1 MVNIDKEVVEET
13 GNALSKITSSERG
26 TFLLI
31 MVVAFASIVATV
43 ILYIRSVD
51 WLIEKYNETI
61 NKQQTEFLT
70 ALREFSKQLFYM
82 NARVQ
87 KSIL

>member
-51 WLIEKYNETI
+51 
-61 NKQQTEFLT
+61 
-70 ALREFSKQLFYM
+70 
-82 NARVQ
+82 
-87 KSIL
+87 

>member
-13 GNALSKITSSERG
+13 GNALTKITSSERW

-31 MVVAFASIVATV
+31 MFIAFASIVATV

-70 ALREFSKQLFYM
+70 ALREFSK
-82 NARVQ
+82 
-87 KSIL
+87 

>member
-1 MVNIDKEVVEET
+1 MTPTIDKDTIEWT
-13 GNALSKITSSERG
+13 GNAISKITSSERW

-31 MVVAFASIVATV
+31 MAIAFASIVATV

-70 ALREFSKQLFYM
+70 ALKEFSK
-82 NARVQ
+82 
-87 KSIL
+87 

>member
-1 MVNIDKEVVEET
+1 MVSIDKEVVEET

-70 ALREFSKQLFYM
+70 ALREFSK
-82 NARVQ
+82 
-87 KSIL
+87 

>member
-1 MVNIDKEVVEET
+1 MSINKDTIEST
-13 GNALSKITSSERG
+13 WNALSKITSSERW

-31 MVVAFASIVATV
+31 MFIAFASIVATV

-70 ALREFSKQLFYM
+70 ALKEFSK
-82 NARVQ
+82 
-87 KSIL
+87 

>member
-1 MVNIDKEVVEET
+1 MVGIDKEVVEET

-70 ALREFSKQLFYM
+70 ALREFSK
-82 NARVQ
+82 
-87 KSIL
+87 

>member
-13 GNALSKITSSERG
+13 GNALTKITSSERG

-31 MVVAFASIVATV
+31 MFIAFASIVATV

-70 ALREFSKQLFYM
+70 ALKEFSK
-82 NARVQ
+82 
-87 KSIL
+87 

>member
-1 MVNIDKEVVEET
+1 MSINKDTIEST
-13 GNALSKITSSERG
+13 GNALSKITSSERW

-31 MVVAFASIVATV
+31 MFIAFASIVATV

-70 ALREFSKQLFYM
+70 ALKEFS
-82 NARVQ
+82 R
-87 KSIL
+87 

>member
-1 MVNIDKEVVEET
+1 MVNLDKWTIEET

-31 MVVAFASIVATV
+31 MIVAFASIVVTV
-43 ILYIRSVD
+43 ILYIKSVD

-61 NKQQTEFLT
+61 NKQQTEFLQ
-70 ALREFSKQLFYM
+70 ALREFSK
-82 NARVQ
+82 
-87 KSIL
+87 

>member
-1 MVNIDKEVVEET
+1 MVNIEKWAIEET

-31 MVVAFASIVATV
+31 MIVAFASIVVTV
-43 ILYIRSVD
+43 ILYIKSVD

-61 NKQQTEFLT
+61 NKQQTEFLQ
-70 ALREFSKQLFYM
+70 ALKEFSK
-82 NARVQ
+82 
-87 KSIL
+87 

>member
-1 MVNIDKEVVEET
+1 MSIDKDTIEST
-13 GNALSKITSSERG
+13 GNALSKITSSERW

-31 MVVAFASIVATV
+31 MFIAFASIVATV

-70 ALREFSKQLFYM
+70 ALKEFSK
-82 NARVQ
+82 
-87 KSIL
+87 

>member
-13 GNALSKITSSERG
+13 GNALSKITSSERW

-70 ALREFSKQLFYM
+70 ALREFSK
-82 NARVQ
+82 
-87 KSIL
+87 

>member
-70 ALREFSKQLFYM
+70 ALREFSK
-82 NARVQ
+82 
-87 KSIL
+87 

>member
-1 MVNIDKEVVEET
+1 MSIDKDTIEST
-13 GNALSKITSSERG
+13 GNALSKITSSERW

-31 MVVAFASIVATV
+31 MFIAFASIVATV

-70 ALREFSKQLFYM
+70 ALKEFS
-82 NARVQ
+82 R
-87 KSIL
+87 

>member
-1 MVNIDKEVVEET
+1 
-13 GNALSKITSSERG
+13 
-26 TFLLI
+26 

-70 ALREFSKQLFYM
+70 ALREFSK
-82 NARVQ
+82 
-87 KSIL
+87 